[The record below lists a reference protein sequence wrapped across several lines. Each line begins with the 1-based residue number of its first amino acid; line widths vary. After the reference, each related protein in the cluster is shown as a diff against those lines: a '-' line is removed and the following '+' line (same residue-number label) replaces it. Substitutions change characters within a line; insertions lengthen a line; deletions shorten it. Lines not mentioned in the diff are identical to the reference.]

1 MIYSRLLSYS
11 YKPLVKAR
19 EYTVS
24 IFVKMP
30 FARSNETGKIISI
43 TEADRGNACNCR
55 CLSCN
60 TPVTARQADRTW
72 HFSHRTDKT
81 STDNECYYSP
91 VTAIALIIRQQL
103 PSLQN
108 VDLDDFAF
116 DAISWEIDI
125 KKHGVLIG
133 GYAKDPIRKHTAA
146 IDIPFPGSKAFESDL
161 LISDIDIILTIDTT
175 TMANTLYAKDTK
187 PTLLRPDEIFQKL
200 LENWE
205 HWVTML
211 HSSSV
216 VEDNEEEQKETDKIE
231 AIKVENLYF
240 NKPPKPQD
248 QNLQL
253 CACCNIQT
261 GALGGGILCKDCV
274 RKHVG
279 TTFQNLTE
287 MVRFYR

>member
-1 MIYSRLLSYS
+1 MIYSRLSSYS
-11 YKPLVKAR
+11 YKPLVKSR

-43 TEADRGNACNCR
+43 TEANRGNACNCR

-60 TPVTARQADRTW
+60 TPVTARKADRTW

-103 PSLQN
+103 PTLQEC
-108 VDLDDFAF
+108 DLDDFAF
-116 DAISWEIDI
+116 DDISWEIDI

-133 GYAKDPIRKHTAA
+133 GYTKDPIRKHTAA
-146 IDIPFPGSKAFESDL
+146 IDIPFPGSKAFDSDL
-161 LISDIDIILTIDTT
+161 LTSDIDIILTIDTT

-187 PTLLRPDEIFQKL
+187 PTLLGPDEIFQKL

-216 VEDNEEEQKETDKIE
+216 VEHNEDERKETGKIE
-231 AIKVENLYF
+231 TQTVESIYF

-253 CACCNIQT
+253 CACCQIQP
-261 GALGGGILCKDCV
+261 GALGGGILCNDCV

-287 MVRFYR
+287 MVKFYK

>member
-1 MIYSRLLSYS
+1 M
-11 YKPLVKAR
+11 
-19 EYTVS
+19 S

-43 TEADRGNACNCR
+43 TEANRGNACNCR

-60 TPVTARQADRTW
+60 TPVTARKADRTW

-108 VDLDDFAF
+108 VELDDFAF

-146 IDIPFPGSKAFESDL
+146 IDIPFPGSKAFDSDL
-161 LISDIDIILTIDTT
+161 LTSDIDIILTIDTT
-175 TMANTLYAKDTK
+175 TMANTLYAKDTN
-187 PTLLRPDEIFQKL
+187 PTLLGPDEIFQKL

-216 VEDNEEEQKETDKIE
+216 IEDNEEEQKDTDKIE
-231 AIKVENLYF
+231 AIKVESTYF
-240 NKPPKPQD
+240 DSPSKTQD

-253 CACCNIQT
+253 CACCQIQP
-261 GALGGGILCKDCV
+261 GALGGGILCNDCV

-287 MVRFYR
+287 MVKFYK

>member
-1 MIYSRLLSYS
+1 MSN
-11 YKPLVKAR
+11 
-19 EYTVS
+19 
-24 IFVKMP
+24 FVKMP

-43 TEADRGNACNCR
+43 TEVNRGNACNCR

-60 TPVTARQADRTW
+60 TPVTARQAERTW

-91 VTAIALIIRQQL
+91 ITAIALIIRQQL
-103 PSLQN
+103 PSLQEF
-108 VDLDDFAF
+108 DLDDFAF
-116 DAISWEIDI
+116 DDISWEIDI

-146 IDIPFPGSKAFESDL
+146 IDIPFPGSKAFDSNL
-161 LISDIDIILTIDTT
+161 LTSDIDIILTIDTT

-187 PTLLRPDEIFQKL
+187 PTLLGPDEIFQKL
-200 LENWE
+200 LENWVC
-205 HWVTML
+205 WVSML

-216 VEDNEEEQKETDKIE
+216 VKHNEEQKETDKIE
-231 AIKVENLYF
+231 TQKIESLYF
-240 NKPPKPQD
+240 DSPSKSQD

-253 CACCNIQT
+253 CACCKIQKGT
-261 GALGGGILCKDCV
+261 LGGGILCKDCV

-279 TTFQNLTE
+279 RTFQNLTE